1 MQDNWQDFDR
11 HIQSVMRDAR
21 EKVPGRVWRGVAA
34 RLDSAAAAAAWW
46 KWAVP
51 AFVAAALVAGLFFA
65 GTRGSQNAS
74 PDKIQIIADS
84 GVEEE
89 SSTLLAQADIEPEV
103 VPVEAAAAPVRRS
116 PKASRSGAVSSQ
128 EVSSGSEPDNAQEA
142 IVDEPS
148 VVDESA
154 AGPKD
159 NQDQDNSEQW
169 ARIIEGEGAARGAG
183 IDLSNIYA
191 SGGVGGN
198 DSNISDG
205 GIGISRMAPGSGSP
219 DAGDKKAE
227 KGVLAA
233 IRKYG
238 KYALLFLVVLLVFPR
253 LGLDYLTGSGNLT
266 GFKIYGAVSV
276 ILLFGALVFIWALA
290 DSETAKK
297 NMVLQI
303 AGSVIAVGASAAI
316 LVWNP
321 VSDLWFYGGS
331 ILAAAGVCLSFLG
344 IISKYNILATR
355 PLPTFY
361 DRKGG
366 NDRAK

>member
-103 VPVEAAAAPVRRS
+103 IPAEAAAAPVRRS
-116 PKASRSGAVSSQ
+116 PKASRGQAVSSQ

-154 AGPKD
+154 ATHKVPR
-159 NQDQDNSEQW
+159 N
-169 ARIIEGEGAARGAG
+169 
-183 IDLSNIYA
+183 
-191 SGGVGGN
+191 
-198 DSNISDG
+198 
-205 GIGISRMAPGSGSP
+205 PG
-219 DAGDKKAE
+219 
-227 KGVLAA
+227 L
-233 IRKYG
+233 
-238 KYALLFLVVLLVFPR
+238 PR
-253 LGLDYLTGSGNLT
+253 
-266 GFKIYGAVSV
+266 
-276 ILLFGALVFIWALA
+276 
-290 DSETAKK
+290 EEH
-297 NMVLQI
+297 
-303 AGSVIAVGASAAI
+303 
-316 LVWNP
+316 
-321 VSDLWFYGGS
+321 
-331 ILAAAGVCLSFLG
+331 
-344 IISKYNILATR
+344 
-355 PLPTFY
+355 
-361 DRKGG
+361 
-366 NDRAK
+366 